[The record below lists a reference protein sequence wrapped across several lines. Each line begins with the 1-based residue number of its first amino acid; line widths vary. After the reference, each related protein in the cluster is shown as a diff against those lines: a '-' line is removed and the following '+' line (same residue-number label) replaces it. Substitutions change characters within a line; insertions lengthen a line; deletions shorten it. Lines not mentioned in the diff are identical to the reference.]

1 MEITVDYKIELQRL
15 KDQVEDQKQTIQVQ
29 EDLIRCKYIEHE
41 LRVQVLKWVDENT
54 KQVMKIINTQK
65 VGNDLIIHIE

>member
-1 MEITVDYKIELQRL
+1 MDYKSELQRL

>member
-1 MEITVDYKIELQRL
+1 MDYKIELQRL

>member
-1 MEITVDYKIELQRL
+1 VDYKIELQRL